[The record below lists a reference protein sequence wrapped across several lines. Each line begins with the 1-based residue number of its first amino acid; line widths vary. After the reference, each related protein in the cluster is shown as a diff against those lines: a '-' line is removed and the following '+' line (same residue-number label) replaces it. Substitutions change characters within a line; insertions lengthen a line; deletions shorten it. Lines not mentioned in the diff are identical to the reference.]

1 MEGIPRSVSDYDEA
15 FDVVVVG
22 YGFAGSVSALEA
34 ARAGARVLLIEK
46 TGVPGGISICSYGA
60 VRCALDAQQAHS
72 YLAAT
77 NAGRTPDAVTRTLAE
92 GMTLLEPYVRDL
104 ARVNDAEI
112 GTTVVAGKVG
122 GNYPLPGVDTF
133 YHTTVLSV
141 PNFDARAVY
150 PWANGAPGGPMLFKI
165 LDDNLR
171 NEDIEVRLNT
181 RALRLLTS
189 EDGSEVHGITVA
201 GRDGIRRIKARRGV
215 VLASGGFEG
224 SAERQ
229 DQFWEGRPVL
239 PAAARHNTGD
249 GIAMAQDLGA
259 QLWHMWHFHGAYGFR
274 SADPDYP
281 YGIRVKRLPDWRPAE
296 NGEHDDPGVK
306 MAWILLD
313 RDGWRYMNEYPP
325 YTHDTGHRQMQL
337 YDTVRQDFPRIPSA
351 MICDE
356 NGRRLYPLGHPT
368 SNDEGVRLDW
378 SEDNLAEVE
387 AGVLTRADTLAE
399 LAAGLGLDPAAA
411 EASVRRW
418 NELCAAGRDE
428 DFGRPPGTMVPVD
441 TPPYYGAPIW
451 PVVSN
456 TQGGPVHDTRQRIV
470 NVFGTP
476 IPRLYAAGELGSAFG
491 HLYLS
496 GGNIAECFVSGRIA
510 GAGTAALPEW
520 G

>member
-1 MEGIPRSVSDYDEA
+1 MEGVSRTTGTYDEA

-46 TGVPGGISICSYGA
+46 TGVPGGISICSYGS
-60 VRCALDAQQAHS
+60 VRCALDAEQACS
-72 YLAAT
+72 YLTAT
-77 NAGRTPDAVTRTLAE
+77 NAGRTPENVSRTLAD
-92 GMTLLEPYVRDL
+92 GMSVLEPYVRDL

-112 GTTVVAGKVG
+112 GTTVEAGKAG
-122 GNYPLPGVDTF
+122 GNYPLPGFDTF

-165 LDDNLR
+165 LDDNLA
-171 NEDIEVRLNT
+171 NEDIEVWLNT
-181 RALRLLTS
+181 RGLRLLTS
-189 EDGSEVHGITVA
+189 DDGSEVHGITVE
-201 GRDGIRRIKARRGV
+201 GEDGIRRIEARRGV
-215 VLASGGFEG
+215 ILASGGFEG
-224 SAERQ
+224 SAEQQ

-281 YGIRVKRLPDWRPAE
+281 YGIRVKRLPDWRP
-296 NGEHDDPGVK
+296 GEGDDARVK

-313 RDGWRYMNEYPP
+313 CDGRRYMNEYLP

-337 YDTVRQDFPRIPSA
+337 FDTVRQDYPRIPSA

-356 NGRRLYPLGHPT
+356 DGRRLYPLGQPT
-368 SNDEGVRLDW
+368 SNDRGVRLDW

-387 AGVLTRADTLAE
+387 SGILTRADTLAE
-399 LAAGLGLDPAAA
+399 LAAGLGLDTAAV
-411 EASVRRW
+411 EASVARW
-418 NELCAAGRDE
+418 NAACAAGRDG

-456 TQGGPVHDTRQRIV
+456 TQGGPVHDVRQRIV
-470 NVFGTP
+470 NVFGTA

-510 GAGTAALPEW
+510 GAGAAALADW
-520 G
+520 D